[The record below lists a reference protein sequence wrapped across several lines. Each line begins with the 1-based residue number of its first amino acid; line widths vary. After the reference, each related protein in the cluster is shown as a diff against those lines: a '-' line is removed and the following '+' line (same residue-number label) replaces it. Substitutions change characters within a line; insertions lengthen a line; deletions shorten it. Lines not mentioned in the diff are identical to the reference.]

1 MATRPCLISAW
12 RYQPMVSF
20 EDSPMLSGSKKPTEG
35 FSFFASASRP
45 AASDTSPEDHGLAS
59 TVKSSPKDIDTA
71 ARVRTDAGA
80 TVGA

>member
-1 MATRPCLISAW
+1 
-12 RYQPMVSF
+12 MVSF
-20 EDSPMLSGSKKPTEG
+20 DDSPMLSGSQKPTEG

-45 AASDTSPEDHGLAS
+45 AASEISFEVHGRAS

-71 ARVRTDAGA
+71 ARVAAGAGA